1 MVVQLYILK
10 HTDRVAEGKSGISL
24 SSYPKQHKY
33 TIAEKCTKTR
43 HNSNAKRKLLP
54 HQQPTPARFQAKK
67 VVFQAFGTNS
77 QLLQLLLLE
86 AQPKIEES

>member
-1 MVVQLYILK
+1 MVVQLYLLK
-10 HTDRVAEGKSGISL
+10 HTESLKANLEFRFL